1 MLAVG
6 GLALGLTPAAFGGGP
21 ESVEVCGVSRC
32 ESVRLPEGLTALVDS
47 STEIPPPPVGPYY
60 EVRAGSERD
69 RWFFVPS
76 SRALKWPIHGE
87 AFNWLK
93 VESSAVAPIQAGL
106 RGLKPL
112 AAPTLS
118 EVLVGGRKAPD
129 PVPYLRLFDRFPAVA
144 PPEKAGRRVWIVLRS
159 ERASPWSVSI
169 PLPFPKRS
177 GPWVNGFNLLEYFP
191 ASNTLYRSGQFVRLP
206 PDLAEEV
213 ERDAG
218 FAVDSAEGMS
228 VPWLLI
234 GGVAVALS
242 AGAVAVR
249 YVPRLWRTPR

>member
-76 SRALKWPIHGE
+76 SRALKPPIHGE

-93 VESSAVAPIQAGL
+93 VESSAVTSIQAGL
-106 RGLKPL
+106 RGLKSL

-144 PPEKAGRRVWIVLRS
+144 PPENAGRRVWIVLRS

-177 GPWVNGFNLLEYFP
+177 GTWVNGFNLLEYFP
-191 ASNTLYRSGQFVRLP
+191 AGDTLYRSGQFVRLP
-206 PDLAEEV
+206 PDLAEKV

-218 FAVDSAEGMS
+218 LAVDPAEGMS

-234 GGVAVALS
+234 GGIAVGLS
-242 AGAVAVR
+242 ASAVAVR
-249 YVPRLWRTPR
+249 YVRRLRRTPR